1 MIRRRLSGI
10 KLWFQIR
17 CSYSEEQKQ
26 KIIDLIQSED
36 VAVHVFSCSQF
47 ETLFDILPSVLQC
60 DKEDTFANRKFEWWK
75 KYNYILY
82 NKQFGRIEC
91 WDHPLERTVISYDE
105 FWNAVFE
112 KTPHINRHSLE
123 NLL

>member
-47 ETLFDILPSVLQC
+47 ETLFDTLPGVLQC
-60 DKEDTFANRKFEWWK
+60 DKEDTSANRKFEWWK

-91 WDHPLERTVISYDE
+91 WDHPLERAVISYDE